1 MKIHD
6 FLCFSSYPQKHVT
19 GHKMVYVALHSQ
31 DSTDRNEI
39 AGFA

>member
-1 MKIHD
+1 MISHG
-6 FLCFSSYPQKHVT
+6 FLGISSLPQAGFV

-31 DSTDRNEI
+31 DATDRAEI